1 MAISGTKMDELGKA
15 SIISNVG
22 NKILHNLPIDTK
34 PMFCSN
40 TWLKFEF
47 KVWAPV

>member
-1 MAISGTKMDELGKA
+1 VAISGTKMDELGKA
-15 SIISNVG
+15 SIISNVD

-34 PMFCSN
+34 PSN